1 MYGNFAAAHQ
11 PHTCSSELRAK
22 GFPNLGNL
30 TWVGFSMYKDVPYG
44 LCSVVAAPQL
54 LHAEYHIVS
63 THACQASLPGF
74 PSALGYT
81 RVWQYTHSYQSAWWH
96 RVGQA
101 SARDGVAKAGLV
113 GTVVFR
119 RLFTGMCAP
128 GWTLTQC
135 SGDNPA
141 GSPHRAVSGHAGSV
155 LSVVTGPGLA
165 FTQMI
170 WKLQC
175 CWV

>member
-1 MYGNFAAAHQ
+1 MAFAQ
-11 PHTCSSELRAK
+11 LWPPLSCSMLNITLCPLVHVRPLSQ
-22 GFPNLGNL
+22 GFPRHWDILGS
-30 TWVGFSMYKDVPYG
+30 G
-44 LCSVVAAPQL
+44 
-54 LHAEYHIVS
+54 S
-63 THACQASLPGF
+63 THTAASL
-74 PSALGYT
+74 LGGT
-81 RVWQYTHSYQSAWWH
+81 
-96 RVGQA
+96 
-101 SARDGVAKAGLV
+101 GLV
-113 GTVVFR
+113 RLQPKMGWLKQAQWALQSFR

-175 CWV
+175 CWVQASCSFHLKLIILLQYSFFRV